1 MAGERTHKRTLR
13 QYLMLMPLAALCQ
26 TQGHDAYEWR
36 GTPAPLKTPRRR
48 RVNTARREDLLAQ
61 VTDIFLAEGFTS
73 VTVEDLTRRLRCS
86 KSTLYG
92 VGSTKE
98 KLVVAATK
106 HFFGSEAHR
115 IEQAVAEQDD
125 PQGKITTYLE
135 GVAQAMRRNS
145 PAFYTDMVTYAP
157 TAEIYAH
164 NTARAAERIREMI
177 DDGVRRRRVP
187 GDQRHRRSPGRR
199 PRHRSRTVR
208 HSARTH
214 GALRRRI
221 LRGACRS
228 VVQRTPA
235 RELTVFGC

>member
-1 MAGERTHKRTLR
+1 MMRTNGAV
-13 QYLMLMPLAALCQ
+13 P
-26 TQGHDAYEWR
+26 
-36 GTPAPLKTPRRR
+36 PAPLKTPRRR

-157 TAEIYAH
+157 TAEIYAR

-177 DDGVRRRRVP
+177 DDGVRAGVFRATNGIVAAQVVALAIEAVQSGTLLERT
-187 GDQRHRRSPGRR
+187 GLSAAESFAELADLLFNGLRHMS
-199 PRHRSRTVR
+199 
-208 HSARTH
+208 
-214 GALRRRI
+214 
-221 LRGACRS
+221 
-228 VVQRTPA
+228 
-235 RELTVFGC
+235 